1 VNDRADPA
9 DVAITRHRDV
19 ERRREGET
27 VEAVQTRRRWAGR
40 RARLTDV
47 QQQRR
52 QIDERSAGC
61 APDPEGVRTD
71 LLQDTAL
78 DPASELAIAQPAGVR
93 LRSRE
98 RSPLTFRD
106 RLDAAMSDG
115 HPANSTAPV

>member
-19 ERRREGET
+19 ERRRESET

-47 QQQRR
+47 EQQRR

-78 DPASELAIAQPAGVR
+78 AR
-93 LRSRE
+93 RRSWRSL
-98 RSPLTFRD
+98 SPLACACDLENDPR
-106 RLDAAMSDG
+106 
-115 HPANSTAPV
+115 